1 MKVYGVKI
9 KSAVISAATQ
19 GISPYKLEYETG
31 INNLDEL
38 ARQGVVELDEKKLN
52 LLAEISGFEPNYF
65 TTTDF

>member
-19 GISPYKLEYETG
+19 GISPCRLALESG
-31 INNLDEL
+31 ISDNLNDL
-38 ARQGVVELDEKKLN
+38 ARKQIVELTEQQIN

-65 TTTDF
+65 STDF

>member
-1 MKVYGVKI
+1 MKVYGVKL
-9 KSAVISAATQ
+9 KSAIVRAATQ

-52 LLAEISGFEPNYF
+52 LLAEVTGFEPSYF
-65 TTTDF
+65 STDF